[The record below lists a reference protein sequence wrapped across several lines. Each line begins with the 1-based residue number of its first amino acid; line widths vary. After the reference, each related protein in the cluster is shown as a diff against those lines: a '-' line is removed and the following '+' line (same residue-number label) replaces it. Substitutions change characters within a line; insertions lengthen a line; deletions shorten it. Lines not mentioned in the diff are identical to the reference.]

1 VDESGILLVDKP
13 RGITSHDA
21 VARVRRALGI
31 KKVGHSGTLDP
42 MAEGLLVMGVGRG
55 TRLLRFLADFD
66 KEYEGTARLGVETDT
81 LDAEGTVTATAD
93 VDVTEA
99 GIRAAFAALTGEI
112 EQVPP
117 AYSAVKVGGRA
128 LYKEARAGR
137 EVRAE
142 PRRVR
147 VDAFDLVSLNGAD
160 AEFRVVCSSG
170 TYVRVLA
177 ADAGRALGCGAH
189 LTRLVRTRIGP
200 FVRSDA
206 RPPEDPGDPLPMDT
220 AVAHLPSFMV
230 EAEEVLSCRNG
241 CILGPTGFDGPYSVR
256 EPDGTLIGIYQ
267 DQGAK
272 GVPEVIV
279 RPA

>member
-1 VDESGILLVDKP
+1 VSDGILLIDKP

-42 MAEGLLVMGVGRG
+42 MAEGLLIMGVGRG
-55 TRLLRFLADFD
+55 TRLLRFLSEFD

-81 LDAEGTVTATAD
+81 LDADGAVTSTAE
-93 VDVTEA
+93 VDVTEDRV
-99 GIRAAFAALTGEI
+99 RAAFAGLTGRI

-128 LYKEARAGR
+128 MYKEARAGR
-137 EVRAE
+137 EVAAE
-142 PRRVR
+142 PRPVR
-147 VDAFDLVSLNGAD
+147 VDAFDLVSLDGAD

-177 ADAGRALGCGAH
+177 ADAGKALGCGAH
-189 LTRLVRTRIGP
+189 LTRLVRTRIGT
-200 FVRSDA
+200 FSRADA
-206 RPPEDPGDPLPMDT
+206 RPPSDPGDPLALDA
-220 AVAHLPSFMV
+220 AVAHLPTFRV
-230 EAEEVLSCRNG
+230 EAEEVMSCRNG
-241 CILGPTGFDGPYSVR
+241 CILGPTGFEGPYSVR
-256 EPDGTLIGIYQ
+256 EPDGTLIGIYR

>member
-1 VDESGILLVDKP
+1 MRPDGILLVDKP
-13 RGITSHDA
+13 KGITSHDA

-55 TRLLRFLADFD
+55 TRLLRFLAEHD

-93 VDVTEA
+93 VDVTET
-99 GIRAAFAALTGEI
+99 GIRTAFAALTGEI
-112 EQVPP
+112 DQVPP

-128 LYKEARAGR
+128 LYREARAGR
-137 EVRAE
+137 EVRAK

-170 TYVRVLA
+170 TYVRVLSSE
-177 ADAGRALGCGAH
+177 AGRLLGCGAH

-200 FVRSDA
+200 FARPDA
-206 RPPEDPGDPLPMDT
+206 RPPEDPGDPLPMDA
-220 AVAHLPSFMV
+220 AVAHLPSFRV
-230 EAEEVLSCRNG
+230 EAAEVMSCRNG
-241 CILGPTGFDGPYSVR
+241 CILGPTGFEGPYSVR